1 MILIFHNTCLEEPHL
16 VYIYIERESNKRE
29 RETISLKLLLSLLG
43 VSIVCDHQTTIL
55 NLHSI
60 LALLFTVSPALYST
74 TNISARNLLWYI
86 YIYYI
91 YRVYIYIYIY
101 IYIYTSSDNLKIL
114 GVNTIDFSKHIT
126 NQQFSLI

>member
-16 VYIYIERESNKRE
+16 VYIYIERERERVMRERE
-29 RETISLKLLLSLLG
+29 RETLSLKLLLSLLG

-74 TNISARNLLWYI
+74 TNISARNLL
-86 YIYYI
+86 
-91 YRVYIYIYIY
+91 
-101 IYIYTSSDNLKIL
+101 
-114 GVNTIDFSKHIT
+114 
-126 NQQFSLI
+126 